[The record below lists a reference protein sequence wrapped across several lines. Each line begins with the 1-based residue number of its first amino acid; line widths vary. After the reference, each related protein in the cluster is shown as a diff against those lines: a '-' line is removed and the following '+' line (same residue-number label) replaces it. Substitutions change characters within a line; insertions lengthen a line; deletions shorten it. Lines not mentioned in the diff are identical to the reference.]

1 MCNKDKCLL
10 KLLTLSAIQQKKK
23 SSYKYKL
30 HLFCIPF
37 ISEKNILKNI
47 STDNSFTTYDVILLY
62 IQYCNT
68 YISKDA
74 SMGGK
79 A

>member
-23 SSYKYKL
+23 AATNINCIYFAFL
-30 HLFCIPF
+30 LFR
-37 ISEKNILKNI
+37 KKTLKNI

-62 IQYCNT
+62 ILYCNT
-68 YISKDA
+68 YISKDV